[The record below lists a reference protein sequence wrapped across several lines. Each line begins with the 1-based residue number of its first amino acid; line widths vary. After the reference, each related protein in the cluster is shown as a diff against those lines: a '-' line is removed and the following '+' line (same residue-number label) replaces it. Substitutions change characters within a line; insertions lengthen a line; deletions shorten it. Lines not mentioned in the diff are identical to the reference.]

1 MLRVLMV
8 AGALVVGVVNASA
21 QTPAPRPKTTEP
33 KMSVAAE
40 ADILAYGLPGYSGI
54 LSVTTPQ
61 KLQVAFGVGRYA
73 VPSFLLK
80 GDDNYDAVKWKATAT
95 SLQALRVTY
104 RFKGAMKS
112 GPALGVIALNQH
124 WRLRAEKL
132 DGETRFWLLNVGVT
146 SGYYIHAGRHF
157 YLYPTFAFTRN
168 AVHSGDAMLK
178 GTRYAVEKFG
188 PNGSLHAGWEW
199 GSRR

>member
-8 AGALVVGVVNASA
+8 VGALVAGVVNASA
-21 QTPAPRPKTTEP
+21 QTVAAQPQTAGPKA
-33 KMSVAAE
+33 SVAAE

-54 LSVTTPQ
+54 VSVTTPK

-80 GDDNYDAVKWKATAT
+80 ADDNYDAVTWKATAT
-95 SLQALRVTY
+95 SLQVLRVTY

-112 GPALGVIALNQH
+112 GPALGVVALNQH

-132 DGETRFWLLNVGVT
+132 DGESKFWLLNVGVT
-146 SGYYIHAGRHF
+146 GGYYIHMGKHL

-168 AVHSGDAMLK
+168 AVHSGEAMLK
-178 GTRYAVEKFG
+178 GTRYTVEKFG
-188 PNGSLHAGWEW
+188 PNASLHAGWEW
-199 GSRR
+199 GTKR